1 MGQPGLTPR
10 HMALHAPPK
19 TLRAGRSVAQAMP
32 TKEVTALSD
41 TNTNQAR
48 QTRLAHDVRK
58 EELLRAVID
67 VCAQEGISKLSVSNI
82 TKHVG
87 CTRSLFYHYF
97 PNKEAALEA
106 ALDYTIDAFIDRL
119 RTWNANRTR
128 GDIEGALDTISA
140 LLRSMVLQTP
150 DLPKS
155 IAIGGDAILYTDF
168 VHRVAERCA
177 RYICD
182 STVVEFQRYHE
193 VLIDHVFETFYVLI
207 SGLIMFIRSHPYTST
222 EVIKDIIAST
232 LHIEG
237 FTAKYASR
245 NPECPAT
252 A

>member
-1 MGQPGLTPR
+1 MRANR
-10 HMALHAPPK
+10 HTLHIS
-19 TLRAGRSVAQAMP
+19 R
-32 TKEVTALSD
+32 EVTALSEPR
-41 TNTNQAR
+41 TNQSR
-48 QTRLAHDVRK
+48 QTRLAHDARK

-67 VCAQEGISKLSVSNI
+67 VCAREGISKLSVSNI

-106 ALDYTIDAFIDRL
+106 ALDYTIDAFIERL
-119 RTWNANRTR
+119 RTWNAGRTQ
-128 GDIEGALDTISA
+128 GDIEGALDSIA
-140 LLRSMVLQTP
+140 VLLRSMVLQTP
-150 DLPKS
+150 DLPK
-155 IAIGGDAILYTDF
+155 AISVGGDAVLYTDF

-177 RYICD
+177 RYMCE

-237 FTAKYASR
+237 FTAKYANR
-245 NPECPAT
+245 NPELPAT